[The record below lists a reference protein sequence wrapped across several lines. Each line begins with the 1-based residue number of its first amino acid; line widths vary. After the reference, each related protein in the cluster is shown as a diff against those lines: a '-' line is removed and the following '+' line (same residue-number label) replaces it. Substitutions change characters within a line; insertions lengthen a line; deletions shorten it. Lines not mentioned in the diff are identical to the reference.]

1 MLKYNRIPIA
11 GKSIIKEGGNAMDWW
26 GIALIVLIV
35 VGLIVFQAL
44 SGAGSAFNCTTG
56 RMAVK
61 KMRLKDKHDVSAETE
76 GTSEQNKD

>member
-1 MLKYNRIPIA
+1 
-11 GKSIIKEGGNAMDWW
+11 MDWW

-44 SGAGSAFNCTTG
+44 TGAGSAFNCTTG